1 MEKNYCLKVNEHSLY
16 FKSLDGVKKWFKK
29 CGVKKRLELED
40 EEYVD
45 LDNLESI
52 VGNEEVE
59 IYNECM
65 CEMGDDYCSIGLYEI
80 VFED

>member
-1 MEKNYCLKVNEHSLY
+1 MKSYCVVINNSPLF

-59 IYNECM
+59 IYNE
-65 CEMGDDYCSIGLYEI
+65 STPS
-80 VFED
+80 